1 MTTTIRSELR
11 TLERGIR
18 QKWDIPDEVLR
29 MVPMRMLGIMAKGKD
44 RDSIA
49 AARVMAALK
58 SANDMIENPVALVA
72 HQHQHTHE
80 ITSPMTVEN
89 LEQQRTRLLAE
100 CDQIRIHAGGN
111 AGGGGTA
118 K

>member
-49 AARVMAALK
+49 AAKVLAALN
-58 SANDMIENPVALVA
+58 AQNNPPELAQAPQINVGVK
-72 HQHQHTHE
+72 
-80 ITSPMTVEN
+80 VEN
-89 LEQQRTRLLAE
+89 NQSSDAGRTLASEVVERIRTARISADNSGRLA
-100 CDQIRIHAGGN
+100 
-111 AGGGGTA
+111 
-118 K
+118 

>member
-49 AARVMAALK
+49 AAKVLAALN
-58 SANDMIENPVALVA
+58 AQNNPPELAAPQINVGVK
-72 HQHQHTHE
+72 
-80 ITSPMTVEN
+80 VEN
-89 LEQQRTRLLAE
+89 NQLSDAGRTLASE
-100 CDQIRIHAGGN
+100 VVERIR
-111 AGGGGTA
+111 TA
-118 K
+118 RISADDSGRPA